1 MDAALTAK
9 ILAGVRLTGGPFQIP
24 CRAETLIADDLNIPN
39 RPGSCRVL
47 VGSRERHGRTGK
59 RHDFQ
64 VGRARGPRGN
74 EALGE

>member
-47 VGSRERHGRTGK
+47 VGARERHGRTG
-59 RHDFQ
+59 
-64 VGRARGPRGN
+64 
-74 EALGE
+74 